1 MVDDVLRRVTLSAD
15 GDTME
20 RLIAGAIEDAL
31 RRHIPLRWFRLRPF
45 ASPLPAQP
53 SAESIGNAVFRLA
66 IPARST
72 EGGWLVEV
80 GLPPGHIVSS
90 AERQAVARA
99 GAIWELAV
107 ELNRRGGSGPSA
119 LWRHCAVRDGAA
131 PLIGRSAAM
140 RTLRDRIER
149 VSAANVTV
157 LIEGESGSGK
167 ELVARQIHELSV
179 RRRGP
184 FVAVN
189 CAALVESLLEA
200 ELFGIEDRT
209 ATGVRGRRGKFEHA
223 AGGTLFLDE
232 VADLSPSAQAKLLRA
247 IQDRS
252 IERVGGNATRQV
264 DLRLVVATNRCLR
277 DRVAEGEFRADLYY
291 RLSGVEL
298 IVPPLRT
305 RREDVVELADY
316 FLARRGSGAGRTLKL
331 TPEVVEAL
339 QTYEWPGNVREL
351 ERMMEAVAVLAQGD
365 RVQLADLPQSVRGRY
380 AEILEPSL
388 AERESLRWW
397 GRRYVYLV
405 WQRCGQNKR
414 EACRILDISYHTL
427 QVYLSE
433 HRRQAVT
440 SGSED
445 TRRGRWPTP
454 MMLPAVVCERPPGRA
469 REGESVPA
477 PVTPCASRGA

>member
-1 MVDDVLRRVTLSAD
+1 MLGAGGKDMDRVIAD
-15 GDTME
+15 
-20 RLIAGAIEDAL
+20 AIEDAL
-31 RRHIPLRWFRLRPF
+31 RRHVPLRWFRLRPF
-45 ASPLPAQP
+45 ATHLPA
-53 SAESIGNAVFRLA
+53 ESSSDGVGGSVLRLA
-66 IPARST
+66 IPARSV
-72 EGGWLVEV
+72 EGGWMVEV
-80 GLPPGHIVSS
+80 GLPSGHVVSS

-99 GAIWELAV
+99 AAIWELAV
-107 ELNRRGGSGPSA
+107 ELSRRGGSGPSA
-119 LWRHCAVRDGAA
+119 LWRHSAVRDGAA
-131 PLIGRSAAM
+131 PLIGRSQAM
-140 RTLRDRIER
+140 RSLRERIER
-149 VSAANVTV
+149 VAAVSVTV

-167 ELVARQIHELSV
+167 ELVARQIHELSA

-189 CAALVESLLEA
+189 CAALVETLLEA

-247 IQDRS
+247 IQDCS
-252 IERVGGNATRQV
+252 IERVGGNVTHHV

-277 DRVAEGEFRADLYY
+277 DRVAEGAFRADLYY

-316 FLARRGSGAGRTLKL
+316 FLTRRGGGQALTL

-339 QTYEWPGNVREL
+339 HIYDWPGNVREL
-351 ERMMEAVAVLAQGD
+351 ERMMEAVVVLTQGD
-365 RVQLADLPQSVRGRY
+365 RVQLIDLPQSVRGRY

-388 AERESLRWW
+388 AERDSLRGW
-397 GRRYVYLV
+397 GSRYVHLV

-414 EACRILDISYHTL
+414 EACRVLDISYHTL
-427 QVYLSE
+427 QVHLTAFRGAAPLAGADE
-433 HRRQAVT
+433 
-440 SGSED
+440 
-445 TRRGRWPTP
+445 TRRDRWPTP
-454 MMLPAVVCERPPGRA
+454 LMLPAVASERTLDGQRHAGPALAEVRPG
-469 REGESVPA
+469 
-477 PVTPCASRGA
+477 ASRSR